1 VLWSFGACLCAQDGE
16 RALMHAAD
24 KGHTSTMQLLL
35 DAGADKDAVDDVR
48 DQESRGNRTILTI
61 EAV

>member
-1 VLWSFGACLCAQDGE
+1 
-16 RALMHAAD
+16 MHAAD

-35 DAGADKDAVDDVR
+35 DAGADKDAVDDVW

-61 EAV
+61 EAVW